1 LKKILA
7 GVSALAA
14 ATIALVF
21 IFDYDYLFKGIAKT
35 YFRGQ
40 KSATIDDLKLFPS
53 NTVTTANPKPWTKD
67 SAYNKKP
74 LPEHLLTNLADTD
87 TASLLIV
94 KDGKL
99 LHEQYWNGY
108 NEKTRSNSFSMAKTV
123 TVMLLGM
130 AMEERKISSLDQNFT
145 DFYKNYEDSDFGR
158 HLTLRDLAAM
168 EAGLN
173 WNENYKNPFAPNARA
188 YYGNSLEQAI
198 HSQGFKEA
206 PGKRF
211 EYQSGSTQLLGF
223 AVQKAVD
230 VSMAQYLSEKL
241 WKPLGMEQDA
251 EWTTDNSGMEKTFCC
266 IHASPR
272 DFAKLGQMML
282 NDGKMNGVQVLNR
295 EFLHEMITPTATSDG
310 IYGLGI
316 WINNDNPVKHYF
328 MLGLQGQYVI
338 VVPEHNMVIVRTGS
352 YNDQPKNDRGRPDQV
367 KYIVNEAVKLYT

>member
-158 HLTLRDLAAM
+158 YLTLRDLAAM